1 MTILLTGGTGKTSLR
16 LASFL
21 HSASIPVL
29 LTSRR
34 GPSAS
39 SFYPTVQFDWNDSST
54 WSNPFSTAS
63 DISAI
68 YLLSGELSDPAP
80 IINAFID
87 LAMSKGVK
95 RFVVCSGSSCEYGGP
110 FHGKIWQNLDES
122 KLEYAVLRPSWFM
135 ENLSESGHGHFETIT
150 SHSSLFTA
158 CADGKIPWVSANDIA
173 AVALRC
179 LTDEEPHNRAYRILG
194 PELLTYDEIAQK
206 LSQHLGKDIKHVHL
220 SQQQRE
226 QSMKNAGLP
235 EHMAK
240 FLTGLEVMAAQ
251 GKEAWQGDDVQLVTG
266 KKAISFDEFVAAN
279 KQAWN

>member
-16 LASFL
+16 LASLL

-39 SFYPTVQFDWNDSST
+39 SAYPTIRFDWNDSTT
-54 WSNPFSTAS
+54 WSNAFSTAS
-63 DISAI
+63 DISAV

-110 FHGKIWQNLDES
+110 FHGKIWQKLDES

-135 ENLSESGHGHFETIT
+135 GKRRLSFSFPLPFPGYYLSRSMLMLPLTTRESLGTRTRTLRNHHQPLFPLHCMRRWENPLGIRNRYSR
-150 SHSSLFTA
+150 SSFPL
-158 CADGKIPWVSANDIA
+158 
-173 AVALRC
+173 
-179 LTDEEPHNRAYRILG
+179 PHR
-194 PELLTYDEIAQK
+194 
-206 LSQHLGKDIKHVHL
+206 
-220 SQQQRE
+220 
-226 QSMKNAGLP
+226 
-235 EHMAK
+235 
-240 FLTGLEVMAAQ
+240 
-251 GKEAWQGDDVQLVTG
+251 
-266 KKAISFDEFVAAN
+266 
-279 KQAWN
+279 